1 MNRLLKKLKSK
12 IYFDQY
18 LFISITI
25 LSIMG
30 LLFLY
35 SASQENVETIVKQSL
50 FVVFGLILMFILS
63 QIEPDFYKNN
73 SLLFLIISI
82 ALILLTMAFGKEV
95 NGAKRWLDLG
105 FFTLQS
111 SEIVKITLPV
121 FLAAYLYNKPLPIS
135 LLNTFISMIVIIIIV
150 NLVRIQPDLG
160 TSLVIFIAGLYI
172 LFLAGLSWRF
182 IGASFT
188 ILILSIPFIWN
199 NFLEPFQRQRIL
211 TLLDPTADPY
221 GSEEFKVR
229 DMDRGLKH
237 TLIFCLKQKQILFL
251 RL

>member
-1 MNRLLKKLKSK
+1 
-12 IYFDQY
+12 
-18 LFISITI
+18 
-25 LSIMG
+25 
-30 LLFLY
+30 
-35 SASQENVETIVKQSL
+35 
-50 FVVFGLILMFILS
+50 
-63 QIEPDFYKNN
+63 
-73 SLLFLIISI
+73 
-82 ALILLTMAFGKEV
+82 
-95 NGAKRWLDLG
+95 
-105 FFTLQS
+105 
-111 SEIVKITLPV
+111 
-121 FLAAYLYNKPLPIS
+121 
-135 LLNTFISMIVIIIIV
+135 MIVIIIIV

-221 GSEEFKVR
+221 GSGWNITQSKIAIGSGEFKVR

-237 TLIFCLKQKQILFL
+237 TLIFCLKQKQILFCGYSRGIWFYWSMYINVYIL
-251 RL
+251 FHNT